1 MSSSYETSSGPN
13 LSEKPD
19 LTTPNNAVPGDSS
32 QTGSVDVEDVGEVF
46 QQAQYRA
53 LGWKRTVIILMKLC
67 FATGVLTIPSAFSA
81 VGYGPGIILLVSW
94 GTLTTYYA
102 YVMYAFRMRYPGVHN
117 IADAAALMGG
127 PVAREVAGGL
137 FLLTWVLASGSGF
150 VGLAEGFKTLSNR
163 PVCNIVWTLVAATC
177 TALISSI
184 PTLGRL
190 SILAWIGFASIFT
203 AVFIVVVG
211 VTQVDRPA
219 AAPQEGPYDMEVH
232 SIGAPA
238 FVPGVVATINL
249 FVGYGS
255 TPTFMPVIAEMRSP
269 RSFTKSLFSSQ
280 IFLGA
285 CYVSFGT
292 VVYVYCG
299 KYVASP
305 SLGSAGGTL
314 EKIAYGISIPGFI
327 MTTTLWV
334 HLAAKFLLVRILRN
348 SVHLQNKSF
357 VHWATWLGST
367 LGISALAFVIAE
379 AVPFFSYLVGLIGS
393 ICCMPTCL
401 IIPAFMGLYMDWEV
415 RSLSKAKM
423 GLCLLHCFTVVL
435 ASFMTVAGTYTTI
448 QSIVDAYRSGE
459 VGSAFTC

>member
-137 FLLTWVLASGSGF
+137 FLLTWV
-150 VGLAEGFKTLSNR
+150 
-163 PVCNIVWTLVAATC
+163 
-177 TALISSI
+177 
-184 PTLGRL
+184 
-190 SILAWIGFASIFT
+190 
-203 AVFIVVVG
+203 VG

-249 FVGYGS
+249 F
-255 TPTFMPVIAEMRSP
+255 
-269 RSFTKSLFSSQ
+269 
-280 IFLGA
+280 
-285 CYVSFGT
+285 
-292 VVYVYCG
+292 
-299 KYVASP
+299 
-305 SLGSAGGTL
+305 GGTL

-357 VHWATWLGST
+357 VHWATWL
-367 LGISALAFVIAE
+367 
-379 AVPFFSYLVGLIGS
+379 
-393 ICCMPTCL
+393 
-401 IIPAFMGLYMDWEV
+401 
-415 RSLSKAKM
+415 
-423 GLCLLHCFTVVL
+423 
-435 ASFMTVAGTYTTI
+435 
-448 QSIVDAYRSGE
+448 
-459 VGSAFTC
+459 

>member
-127 PVAREVAGGL
+127 PVAREYSNAWKIVDSGMD
-137 FLLTWVLASGSGF
+137 WV
-150 VGLAEGFKTLSNR
+150 
-163 PVCNIVWTLVAATC
+163 CID
-177 TALISSI
+177 IH
-184 PTLGRL
+184 GRIHC
-190 SILAWIGFASIFT
+190 S
-203 AVFIVVVG
+203 
-211 VTQVDRPA
+211 VDRPA